1 MPQIGS
7 KKYAYTRDG
16 LAKYKHDLRKLSL
29 KKKKIQKQYGM
40 SANMDQFQFA
50 NVSGVPSELK
60 KMLKG
65 EQFDPSN
72 PRHVALML
80 KFKKIK
86 AKGMEKHLSANMNHL
101 ISLEAKM
108 DSTFEFYAQEKKER
122 STLGTVAKVGALG
135 GAAYGGSL
143 LLRGNKLK
151 GGMKMPPKKNIAST
165 AGPGTGA
172 FGKNP
177 APKTGPL
184 NKASTML
191 GKAKKTAQDA
201 GGAFKKA
208 GGAKGML
215 SRAGA
220 VMKKDKNLL
229 GGFARK
235 LFRR

>member
-1 MPQIGS
+1 MPQIGN
-7 KKYAYTRDG
+7 KKYAYTKDG

-29 KKKKIQKQYGM
+29 KKKKIQKKYGM
-40 SANMDQFQFA
+40 SANMDQ
-50 NVSGVPSELK
+50 
-60 KMLKG
+60 
-65 EQFDPSN
+65 
-72 PRHVALML
+72 
-80 KFKKIK
+80 
-86 AKGMEKHLSANMNHL
+86 L
-101 ISLEAKM
+101 ILLEAKM
-108 DSTFEFYAQEKKER
+108 DSTFEFYAQEKKEG
-122 STLGTVAKVGALG
+122 SALGTVAKVGALG

-220 VMKKDKNLL
+220 VMKKDKNIL